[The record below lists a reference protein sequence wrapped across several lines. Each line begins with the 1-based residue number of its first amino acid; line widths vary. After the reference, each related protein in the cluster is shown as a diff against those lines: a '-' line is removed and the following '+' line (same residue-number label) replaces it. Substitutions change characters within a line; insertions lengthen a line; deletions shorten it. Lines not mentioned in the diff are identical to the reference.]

1 MLKPLLEDEKAL
13 KVGQNLKYDRGILA
27 NYGIEL
33 RGIAFDTMLESYI
46 LNSVAGRHDMDSL
59 AERWLKHKTITF
71 EEIAGKGKSTD
82 LLTRLPSKKPDVT
95 PPKMQM
101 SPCSCI

>member
-1 MLKPLLEDEKAL
+1 MIILMRRQISRERALELLKPLLEDEKAL

-59 AERWLKHKTITF
+59 AERWLKHKP
-71 EEIAGKGKSTD
+71 S
-82 LLTRLPSKKPDVT
+82 LLKVLVKAK
-95 PPKMQM
+95 
-101 SPCSCI
+101 IN